1 MNMQEYPKFFQLKN
15 REQIMLRLMVPE
27 DEQRLLDFFKK
38 LPDEDRQVLREDTT
52 DPEVIKRWVQEI
64 DYNKVYPILAE
75 HRGRIVGDATLH
87 MKQYGWQ
94 RHIGEIRI
102 VIDKEFRGQGLGKV
116 MIHELINKAT
126 GIGLHHI
133 QLSLVETQVKEIKIF
148 ERMGFQKIATLPKY
162 IIDVSGHEHD
172 LIIMTTRVSDIW
184 KKMEELIQE
193 TEIDIIRGV
202 Q

>member
-1 MNMQEYPKFFQLKN
+1 
-15 REQIMLRLMVPE
+15 MVPE
-27 DEQRLLDFFKK
+27 DEERLLEFFKK
-38 LPDEDRQVLREDTT
+38 LPEEDRQVLREDTT
-52 DPEVIKRWVQEI
+52 DPMVIKRWVQEI
-64 DYNKVYPILAE
+64 DYNKVYPVLAE

-102 VIDKEFRGQGLGKV
+102 VIDKDFRGQGLGKV

-126 GIGLHHI
+126 GLGLHHI

-162 IIDVSGHEHD
+162 IIDVNGHEHD

>member
-1 MNMQEYPKFFQLKN
+1 MQEYPKFFQLKN

-27 DEQRLLDFFKK
+27 DEERLLEFFKK
-38 LPDEDRQVLREDTT
+38 LPEEDRQVLREDTT
-52 DPEVIKRWVQEI
+52 DPMVIKRWVQEI
-64 DYNKVYPILAE
+64 DYNKVYPVLAE

-102 VIDKEFRGQGLGKV
+102 VIDKDFRGQGLGKV

-126 GIGLHHI
+126 GLGLHHI

-162 IIDVSGHEHD
+162 IIDVNGHEHD

>member
-27 DEQRLLDFFKK
+27 DEERLLEFFKK
-38 LPDEDRQVLREDTT
+38 LPEEDRQVLREDTT
-52 DPEVIKRWVQEI
+52 DPMVIKRWVQEI
-64 DYNKVYPILAE
+64 DYNKVYPVLAE

-102 VIDKEFRGQGLGKV
+102 VIDKDFRGQGLGKV

-126 GIGLHHI
+126 GLGLHHI

-162 IIDVSGHEHD
+162 IIDVNGHEHD

>member
-1 MNMQEYPKFFQLKN
+1 MQEYPKFFQLKN

>member
-27 DEQRLLDFFKK
+27 DEERLLEFFKK
-38 LPDEDRQVLREDTT
+38 LPEEDRQVLREDTT
-52 DPEVIKRWVQEI
+52 DPMVIKRWVQEI
-64 DYNKVYPILAE
+64 DYNKVYPVLAE

-102 VIDKEFRGQGLGKV
+102 VIDKDFRGQGLGKV

-126 GIGLHHI
+126 GLGLHHI
-133 QLSLVETQVKEIKIF
+133 KLSLVETQVKEIKIF

-162 IIDVSGHEHD
+162 IIDVNGHEHD